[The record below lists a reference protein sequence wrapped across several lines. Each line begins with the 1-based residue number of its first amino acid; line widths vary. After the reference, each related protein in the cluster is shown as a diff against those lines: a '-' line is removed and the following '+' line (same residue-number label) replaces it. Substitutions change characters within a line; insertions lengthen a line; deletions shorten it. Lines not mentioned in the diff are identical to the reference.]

1 MTIEQKLQ
9 KRINTIIQLTG
20 DYPEEIEIT
29 EEEYNELARKVQQE
43 VREFT
48 EVLDKNRQPLN
59 KFMNVK
65 LKIKE

>member
-1 MTIEQKLQ
+1 MTIEQKLER
-9 KRINTIIQLTG
+9 KINTIIQLTG

-29 EEEYNELARKVQQE
+29 KEEYNELARKVQQE
-43 VREFT
+43 INFT

>member
-9 KRINTIIQLTG
+9 KRINAIIQLTG

-29 EEEYNELARKVQQE
+29 EEEYNELASRNSNVIG
-43 VREFT
+43 FT
-48 EVLDKNRQPLN
+48 EVLDKDGQPLN